1 LARGGAERQLRPRE
15 ARDSPATAEI
25 NAPAGSQ
32 DEKFTLIAASDEYFS
47 NLAKQGKDP
56 KTISSYRSHID
67 PFVRTCKK
75 LYVEDVTKQDMIDFM
90 DFLRKQ
96 PVVPRLHGNPARTIA
111 NRILAVGIFL
121 KVFGKTGLLTK
132 HERPKDH
139 TKTIVAHTD
148 EELSLLYAHDTGE
161 ETFLLDFFL
170 GSMVRDSEGHN
181 CRYEDL
187 TGTTLT
193 IKGKQ
198 HKTRTVEISPRLA
211 DAIRERGKRSASE
224 YLFPN
229 ECGKPNEN
237 LLCDLQDLARRASA
251 KFHCELH
258 KLRKTGASRRYQRGC
273 GLDELMRQLGHH
285 SLAVTQVYLAN
296 ISPESTKKA
305 IADTDFGRNPKTFLL
320 HHTSAGQ
327 KAVAATIQKMK

>member
-170 GSMVRDSEGHN
+170 GSMVRDGRPQLSVRGFDRHDADDQRKAAQDPHPGN
-181 CRYEDL
+181 QPTPGRRDPR
-187 TGTTLT
+187 
-193 IKGKQ
+193 
-198 HKTRTVEISPRLA
+198 TRQAQRQRIFVP
-211 DAIRERGKRSASE
+211 ERV
-224 YLFPN
+224 
-229 ECGKPNEN
+229 
-237 LLCDLQDLARRASA
+237 
-251 KFHCELH
+251 
-258 KLRKTGASRRYQRGC
+258 
-273 GLDELMRQLGHH
+273 RQ
-285 SLAVTQVYLAN
+285 VQ
-296 ISPESTKKA
+296 
-305 IADTDFGRNPKTFLL
+305 
-320 HHTSAGQ
+320 
-327 KAVAATIQKMK
+327 